1 MTLEQLRDSLPEYA
15 KDMKLN
21 LSNVLQPAEL
31 TKQQTWGTALACTI
45 AARNQTLLAAI
56 AAEARTHLSE
66 QAFAAAEAAATVM
79 GMNNIY
85 YRFLHLVKNE
95 KYRTIP
101 ARLRMNVIRTHG
113 VEPADFELWCLA
125 VSAIN
130 NCEACIG
137 SHEAVVKEKGL
148 SEEAI
153 VAAVRIAAVI
163 HSVATVLEAEAA
175 IPKAAAAV

>member
-1 MTLEQLRDSLPEYA
+1 MNLEQLRDALPDYA

-21 LSNVLQPAEL
+21 LGNVLAQQEL
-31 TKQQTWGTALACTI
+31 NEQQLWGTALAC
-45 AARNQTLLAAI
+45 AMASGSPTLLAAI
-56 AAEARTHLSE
+56 AAESRTKLTPV
-66 QAFAAAEAAATVM
+66 AFTAAQSAATVM

-85 YRFLHLVKNE
+85 YRFLHMVSDE
-95 KYRTIP
+95 KYKTIP

-113 VEPADFELWCLA
+113 VEHADFELWCLA

-130 NCEACIG
+130 NCQACVG

-148 SEEAI
+148 TQEQV

-163 HSVATVLEAEAA
+163 HAVAGVVETEKVVAG
-175 IPKAAAAV
+175 

>member
-21 LSNVLQPAEL
+21 MSNVLQQAEL
-31 TKQQTWGTALACTI
+31 TKQQIWGTALASAMAI
-45 AARNQTLLAAI
+45 RNEALLRAVAS
-56 AAEARTHLSE
+56 EAQQHLSP

-85 YRFLHLVKNE
+85 YRFQHLVKNE
-95 KYRTIP
+95 KYKTIP

-113 VEPADFELWCLA
+113 IEPADFELWCLA

-130 NCEACIG
+130 NCEACVG

-148 SEEAI
+148 SEEQV
-153 VAAVRIAAVI
+153 VAAVRISAVL
-163 HSVATVLEAEAA
+163 HAVATALEAEAVIA
-175 IPKAAAAV
+175 PAPVA